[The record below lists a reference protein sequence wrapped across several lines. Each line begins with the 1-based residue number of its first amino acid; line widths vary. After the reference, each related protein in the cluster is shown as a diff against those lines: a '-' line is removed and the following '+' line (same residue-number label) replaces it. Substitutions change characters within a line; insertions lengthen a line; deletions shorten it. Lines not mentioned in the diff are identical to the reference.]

1 MAELAISDVI
11 NRYSERC
18 TENNVFLTESTPL
31 CVRGNVVSV
40 RKHGKISFM
49 TISDKDS
56 ELQLV
61 LRDKID
67 PFPTPKSIVT
77 AVGFPGKTSTGQL
90 SLLVHQLAINEL
102 APPNIPPPRQTQRQR
117 KRHVSRGEQLV
128 VDRADALYGSL
139 FPLGETDETSADVN
153 FGSLDPTLNIPDQ
166 DDKRRLAWAD
176 RKRPQVAWMI
186 EKVRELLDRRKAAG
200 LRSVE
205 ILVCAKRS
213 ERVANRGPKAPKD
226 AYSAMNRFRFNLNI
240 TTLIGCNNTVLL
252 YGLWCFESPNHIFG
266 CIMGC
271 NAHRCGRGRMNDQQ
285 YHHPGHWRRAWRPG
299 RVLGGCAGAQRA
311 RHRRRHQCDFGTG
324 LCRMNG
330 RQGLLATLRRI
341 DPMARLRHAI
351 SP

>member
-1 MAELAISDVI
+1 MAELPISDLI
-11 NRYSERC
+11 KRYSERC
-18 TENNVFLTESTPL
+18 TENNVFLTEGKPV

-49 TISDKDS
+49 TLSDKDG

-67 PFPTPKSIVT
+67 PFPTPKSNVT
-77 AVGFPGKTSTGQL
+77 AAGYPGKTSTGQL

-139 FPLGETDETSADVN
+139 FPLGETDEASADIN

-186 EKVRELLDRRKAAG
+186 EKVRELLDRRKTAG
-200 LRSVE
+200 LRSFE
-205 ILVCAKRS
+205 ILVCAKRAMPS
-213 ERVANRGPKAPKD
+213 GGPKVLKEAC
-226 AYSAMNRFRFNLNI
+226 STVNRFRFNLNI
-240 TTLIGCNNTVLL
+240 TTLIRCNNTVLCADVGVL
-252 YGLWCFESPNHIFG
+252 KALNKFLAVSWAVMRTGAGAGAGMTSNTIIQDIG
-266 CIMGC
+266 G
-271 NAHRCGRGRMNDQQ
+271 GRGD
-285 YHHPGHWRRAWRPG
+285 
-299 RVLGGCAGAQRA
+299 
-311 RHRRRHQCDFGTG
+311 
-324 LCRMNG
+324 
-330 RQGLLATLRRI
+330 LAVCLAAALAPSVHVTVVDI
-341 DPMARLRHAI
+341 NATSVQVCVD
-351 SP
+351 